1 MSAAPRRSAAPAR
14 RGEDVALERA
24 LEGLFRLGA
33 TRRFNARQAAAV
45 GAVVTR
51 AGYAVLRSLADHG
64 PLTVRELADAS
75 AMDAATASRQLQPL
89 VDEGLV
95 RRSAVE
101 DDARS
106 IELSLTERGSQVYER
121 IVRYRL
127 AYLGDVLEG
136 WSAED
141 RAVLSG
147 LVRRLV
153 GDLAGPPRTAARR
166 PTQRA
171 PRTRAPSR

>member
-1 MSAAPRRSAAPAR
+1 MPRRRPASAPAATV
-14 RGEDVALERA
+14 EDLGLERA

-33 TRRFNARQAAAV
+33 NRRFNARQAAAV

-51 AGYAVLRSLADHG
+51 AGYAVLRSLSDHG
-64 PLTVRELADAS
+64 TLSVRELADAS
-75 AMDAATASRQLQPL
+75 AMDAATARRQLQQL

-95 RRSAVE
+95 RRNPAE

-106 IELSLTERGSQVYER
+106 IELSLSDRGRAVYER

-127 AYLGDVLEG
+127 AYLADVLEG
-136 WSAED
+136 WSEEE

-147 LVRRLV
+147 LVKRLV
-153 GDLAGPPRTAARR
+153 VDLAGPPRAPAARR
-166 PTQRA
+166 TRSGVSRA
-171 PRTRAPSR
+171 PARRV